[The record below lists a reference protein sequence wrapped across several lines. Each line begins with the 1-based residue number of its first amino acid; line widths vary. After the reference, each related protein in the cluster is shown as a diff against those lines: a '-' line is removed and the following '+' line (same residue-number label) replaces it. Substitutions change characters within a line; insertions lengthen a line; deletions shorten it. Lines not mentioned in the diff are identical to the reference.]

1 VNSKEFG
8 RRLGVV
14 HLHYALVLLFV
25 GLCAIG
31 VNLGFRIKIS
41 QQRRIFAFTD
51 AVILLIY
58 SIWDIWAVENH
69 NWRFDP
75 GQILGVNLFGILP
88 LEELLF
94 FILVPLMTILSYL
107 ALLKITARLKGSTPR

>member
-1 VNSKEFG
+1 
-8 RRLGVV
+8 VV

-31 VNLGFRIKIS
+31 VNLGFGIKIS
-41 QQRRIFAFTD
+41 QQWRIFAFTD

-75 GQILGVNLFGILP
+75 AQILGFNLFGILP
-88 LEELLF
+88 IEEILF
-94 FILVPLMTILSYL
+94 FVLVPLMTILSYL
-107 ALLKITARLKGSTPR
+107 ALLKITAKLKRGSQR